1 MCSCIRLSLWIVYGS
16 YWSLNFAKRS
26 MFWQWKIP
34 TKNNSLWKCT
44 DQMSSLTEY
53 TPAYSFLDIIMQDY
67 AKFLRL
73 NIPFFANKPTLNL
86 AVIPYTATN
95 LAKVLGLLENMMCLL
110 YAEKLEIKMHK
121 RTKIFTWGQNHTYYC
136 NLQVIYVYY
145 CWYEFTFYSMCYVL
159 SK

>member
-1 MCSCIRLSLWIVYGS
+1 MSS
-16 YWSLNFAKRS
+16 
-26 MFWQWKIP
+26 P
-34 TKNNSLWKCT
+34 TK
-44 DQMSSLTEY
+44 Y
-53 TPAYSFLDIIMQDY
+53 TPAYGFLDIIMHDY
-67 AKFLRL
+67 AKFLWL

-86 AVIPYTATN
+86 AVILDTATN

-110 YAEKLEIKMHK
+110 YTQKLEIKMHK
-121 RTKIFTWGQNHTYYC
+121 RTKIFTQGQNHTYYC